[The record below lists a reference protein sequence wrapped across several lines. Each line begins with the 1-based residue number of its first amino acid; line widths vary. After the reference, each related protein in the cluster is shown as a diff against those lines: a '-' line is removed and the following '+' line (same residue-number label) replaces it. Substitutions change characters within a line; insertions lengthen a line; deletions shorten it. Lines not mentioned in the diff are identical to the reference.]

1 MPGRPTL
8 RLAPEAPDPVTATPV
23 AAPAQLAPAEPVVLK
38 ARTRRPRDRRGPLRP
53 GQLASVR
60 ERSSGW
66 GLSILFRGVDAAL
79 IFGLTWYLFDL
90 AVPAGLLGSPL
101 SQGAPFLMGAAMAVT
116 ALKGTRAYDFSHS
129 EKLHKHLI
137 KVAASFAAAGAVVAV
152 ALAVLAPRPELLT
165 HAALWC
171 AAVFVL
177 TYLTHVWWWA
187 IVRDWRRA
195 GRLTPNIVIV
205 GATPNAERLI
215 ASALATREVAVLGV
229 FDDRLDRAPDEI
241 LGVPVLGTTAE
252 LMEHRLLPF
261 VDRIV
266 ITVTPA
272 AQARVRGLI
281 DKLRVL
287 PNAVTLLLD
296 DGFTAP
302 KALSRLAD
310 APLTLVSGRPE
321 DQARALSKRAQDV
334 VIGTAALVL
343 TSPLLMLTALAV
355 KLDSPGPIL
364 FKQRR
369 HGFNNEDIM
378 VWKFRSMRHDAA
390 DQGAFRQIQAGDTR
404 VTRVGRFI
412 RKTSLDELPQIYNVL
427 KGEMS
432 LVGPRPHSPTMRT
445 GDVESH
451 RLVAEYAHRHRM
463 KPGMTGWAAIR
474 GSRGPVDTP
483 EAVQC
488 RVALDVEYIERQ
500 SLWLDLYIMLMTIP
514 CLLGDR
520 DSVR

>member
-1 MPGRPTL
+1 MPARSTL
-8 RLAPEAPDPVTATPV
+8 RLASDPPEPAIQPGPSSATLAAPEAQKVR
-23 AAPAQLAPAEPVVLK
+23 
-38 ARTRRPRDRRGPLRP
+38 ARVRRERRGPLRP
-53 GQLASVR
+53 GRLASVR
-60 ERSSGW
+60 ERSNGR
-66 GLSILFRGVDAAL
+66 GLATLFRAVD
-79 IFGLTWYLFDL
+79 IGLMLLLTGFMVEY
-90 AVPAGLLGSPL
+90 AVPAGLLGAPL
-101 SQGAPFLMGAAMAVT
+101 AQGGPFLLGAAFALV
-116 ALKGTRAYDFSHS
+116 ALKGCRAYDFTPS
-129 EKLHKHLI
+129 ETLPKHMI
-137 KVAASFAAAGAVVAV
+137 KVGASFAAGSALTVSLLLALTRDTHLIMQALLWGAASFG
-152 ALAVLAPRPELLT
+152 LI
-165 HAALWC
+165 
-171 AAVFVL
+171 
-177 TYLTHVWWWA
+177 YLMHTWWWA
-187 IVRDWRRA
+187 IVREWRRA
-195 GRLTPNIVIV
+195 GRLTPNIIIV

-215 ASALATREVAVLGV
+215 AGALVSREVAVLGV
-229 FDDRLDRAPDEI
+229 FDDRIGRVPDQI
-241 LGVPVLGTTAE
+241 LGVPLLGDTTT
-252 LMEHRLLPF
+252 LMEHRLLPY

-272 AQARVRGLI
+272 AQQRVRALI

-296 DGFTAP
+296 DGFAAP

-310 APLTLVSGRPE
+310 APITLVSGRPE
-321 DQARALSKRAQDV
+321 DEARAASKRVQDL
-334 VIGTAALVL
+334 VIGSVALVL
-343 TSPLLMLTALAV
+343 TAPILIAV
-355 KLDSPGPIL
+355 AIAVRLDSPGPIL

-369 HGFNNEDIM
+369 HGFNNEGIL
-378 VWKFRSMRHDAA
+378 VWKFRSMRHAA
-390 DQGAFRQIQAGDTR
+390 RDEGALSQIQAGDSR

-412 RKTSLDELPQIYNVL
+412 RKTSLDELPQLYNVL

-445 GDVESH
+445 GNVESH
-451 RLVAEYAHRHRM
+451 RLVAEYAHRHRI

-483 EAVQC
+483 ESVQK